1 MNIKLIF
8 FTLFILITTVSC
20 KKIDTPDAEA
30 KAIFGQWQYNF
41 DSGGFSGG
49 GGSNL
54 FDENSW
60 IEFTEK
66 GYYKVYKGS
75 SKKEK
80 ARFTIIK
87 NETGSFKYIV
97 WVKGHSSYKYIV
109 DGNKLL
115 LAEDAADGFIYAFTR
130 K

>member
-1 MNIKLIF
+1 MKIKQIF
-8 FTLFILITTVSC
+8 FIILILIATVSC
-20 KKIDTPDAEA
+20 KKIDTPDDEA
-30 KAIFGQWQYNF
+30 KAIFGQWQYIF
-41 DSGGFSGG
+41 DSGGLSGG

-54 FDENSW
+54 FDESSW

-66 GYYKVYKGS
+66 GYYKVYEGS

-87 NETGSFKYIV
+87 NETGSFKYLV
-97 WVKGHSSYKYIV
+97 WVKGHNSYKYIV
-109 DGNKLL
+109 DGETLL
-115 LAEDAADGFIYAFTR
+115 LAEDASDGFSYVFTR